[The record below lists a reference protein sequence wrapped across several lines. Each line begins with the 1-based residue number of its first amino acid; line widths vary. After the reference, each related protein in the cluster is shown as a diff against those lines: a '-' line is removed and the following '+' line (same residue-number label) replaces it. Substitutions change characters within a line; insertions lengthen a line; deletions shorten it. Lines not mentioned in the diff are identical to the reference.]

1 MSAIISET
9 KRLILRR
16 FEHTDVDDMTEVLE
30 HPEVMEF
37 SPSGPINRATV
48 AKTIQNFETH
58 WQTWGYGQCAVV
70 HKTDKKVIGYCGLIR
85 FSDIDGKAEDEI
97 GYRLNR
103 NYWGRGYATEAAQSV
118 QTYGF
123 TIIGLRRMVSMID
136 PNNTRSIRVA
146 EKIGLH
152 YEKDVFI
159 DGYVDRIYVIEQQ
172 GPSDSNQTAAP

>member
-1 MSAIISET
+1 MATLISET

-16 FEHTDVDDMTEVLE
+16 FESTDVDDLTEVLE

-37 SPSGPINRATV
+37 SLSGPINRTTV
-48 AKTIQNFETH
+48 AKKIQTFEAH
-58 WQTWGYGQCAVV
+58 WQTWGFGQCAVV
-70 HKTDKKVIGYCGLIR
+70 HKTDQKVIGYCGLIH

-103 NYWGRGYATEAAQSV
+103 SYWGQGYATEAAQAI
-118 QTYGF
+118 QAYGF
-123 TIIGLRRMVSMID
+123 TVVGLNRMVSMID
-136 PNNTRSIRVA
+136 HNNVRSIRVA

-152 YEKDVFI
+152 YEKDALI

-172 GPSDSNQTAAP
+172 D

>member
-1 MSAIISET
+1 MATTIGET

-16 FEHTDVDDMTEVLE
+16 FESRDVDDLTEVLE

-37 SPSGPINRATV
+37 SPSGPINRTAVTE
-48 AKTIQNFETH
+48 TIQNFEAH
-58 WQTWGYGQCAVV
+58 WQTWGFGQCAVV
-70 HKTDKKVIGYCGLIR
+70 HKTDQKVIGYCGLIH

-103 NYWGRGYATEAAQSV
+103 NYWGQGYATEAGQSV
-118 QTYGF
+118 LTYGF
-123 TIIGLRRMVSMID
+123 TVIGLKRMVSMID

-172 GPSDSNQTAAP
+172 GSPDASRTAP

>member
-1 MSAIISET
+1 MATLISET

-16 FEHTDVDDMTEVLE
+16 FESTDVDDLTEALE

-37 SPSGPINRATV
+37 SLSGPIDRTAV

-58 WQTWGYGQCAVV
+58 WQTWGFGQCAVV
-70 HKTDKKVIGYCGLIR
+70 HKTDQKVIGYCGLIH

-103 NYWGRGYATEAAQSV
+103 SYWGQGYATEAAQAI
-118 QTYGF
+118 QAYGF
-123 TIIGLRRMVSMID
+123 TVVGLKRMVSMID
-136 PNNTRSIRVA
+136 HNNVRSIRVA

-152 YEKDVFI
+152 YEKDALI

-172 GPSDSNQTAAP
+172 D